1 MKTDL
6 TPTGDLLSS
15 LDARDFERFARL

>member
-6 TPTGDLLSS
+6 TPPGDLLSS